1 MQCGTYSGY
10 KKHRKE
16 KSFICQPCRLAM
28 NAYRRDYHKRNPEK
42 NAQYG
47 NKYKAKFA
55 PAKEAERAI
64 KKAAREAAAAE
75 KAAQLA
81 VARAERAAVKAA
93 RRIEREAELAKV
105 KANKAKVKAK
115 VNAEKLQDALRA
127 IRYQRKLIASQL
139 AKHERQE
146 ALKAQ
151 KEQARLKREVA
162 VATQQLRREQRE
174 LERQRLLKQHG
185 TSIGDYSR
193 CKKANTTACPP
204 CRAVAAAYRRA
215 QVAKD
220 PAKFKQQ
227 DKAYYKKYPH
237 KRVTNSRDRARKR
250 GVPSQYYTRQ
260 QLFDRDGY
268 DCYLC
273 NLPVELTANHIV
285 GQPGWELYPHVD
297 HVIPLA
303 LGGHDTLDNVKIT
316 HAKCN
321 MAKGASAPSVA
332 V

>member
-1 MQCGTYSGY
+1 MTCGTYSGY

-47 NKYKAKFA
+47 TKYKAKFA
-55 PAKEAERAI
+55 PAKEAERAA

-75 KAAQLA
+75 RAENLA
-81 VARAERAAVKAA
+81 VARAERAALKEV

-115 VNAEKLQDALRA
+115 VNAEKFNDALRA

-139 AKHERQE
+139 AKHERRQ
-146 ALKAQ
+146 ALEAQ
-151 KEQARLKREVA
+151 KEQARLAREVA
-162 VATQQLRREQRE
+162 VAAEQLRRQQREQRRLE
-174 LERQRLLKQHG
+174 LASQHG

-193 CKKANTTACPP
+193 CKKANTTACKP
-204 CRAVAAAYRRA
+204 CLAAAAAYRRA

-220 PAKFKQQ
+220 PAKFNQQ
-227 DKAYYKKYPH
+227 KKKSLKSNPNRRRH
-237 KRVTNSRDRARKR
+237 SNRDRARKK

-273 NLPVELTANHIV
+273 NLPVELTANHIQ
-285 GQPGWELYPHVD
+285 GQPGWELYPHVE

-303 LGGHDTLDNVKIT
+303 LGGHDTLANVKIA
-316 HAKCN
+316 HAVCN
-321 MAKGASAPSVA
+321 IRKGVSAPV
-332 V
+332 

>member
-1 MQCGTYSGY
+1 MKCGTYSGY

-75 KAAQLA
+75 KAAQFA
-81 VARAERAAVKAA
+81 VARAERAAVKES

-115 VNAEKLQDALRA
+115 VSAEKFKDALRA
-127 IRYQRKLIASQL
+127 IRYQRRLIASQL
-139 AKHERQE
+139 AQHERRQVLE
-146 ALKAQ
+146 AQ

-162 VATQQLRREQRE
+162 VAEEQLRRQQRE
-174 LERQRLLKQHG
+174 QEKLRLLNQHG
-185 TSIGDYSR
+185 ITIGDYDR
-193 CKKANTTACPP
+193 CRKNNTTACDI
-204 CRAVAAAYRRA
+204 CRAYADKYARDKFHSDPKYKLKEKEWRRNN
-215 QVAKD
+215 
-220 PAKFKQQ
+220 
-227 DKAYYKKYPH
+227 PH
-237 KRVTNSRDRARKR
+237 KVVRSNRDRARKR
-250 GVPSQYYTRQ
+250 GVPSKYYTRQ

-273 NLPVELTANHIV
+273 NLPVELTANHV
-285 GQPGWELYPHVD
+285 QGQPGWELYPHIE

-303 LGGHDTLDNVKIT
+303 LGGHDTLDNVKIA
-316 HAKCN
+316 HAVCN
-321 MAKGASAPSVA
+321 IRKGTSAPVA
-332 V
+332 I

>member
-1 MQCGTYSGY
+1 MTCGTYSGY

-47 NKYKAKFA
+47 TKYKAKFA
-55 PAKEAERAI
+55 PAKEAERAA

-75 KAAQLA
+75 RAEKLA
-81 VARAERAAVKAA
+81 VARAERAAVRQA

-115 VNAEKLQDALRA
+115 VNAEKFNDALRA

-139 AKHERQE
+139 AKHERRQ
-146 ALKAQ
+146 ALEAQ
-151 KEQARLKREVA
+151 KEQARLAREVA
-162 VATQQLRREQRE
+162 VAAEHLRRQQREQRRLE
-174 LERQRLLKQHG
+174 LASQHG
-185 TSIGDYSR
+185 TSVGDYDR
-193 CKKANTTACPP
+193 CRKNNTTACKP
-204 CRAVAAAYRRA
+204 CLAAAAAYRRK

-220 PAKFKQQ
+220 PAKYKQQ
-227 DKAYYKKYPH
+227 DKDYYKKYPH
-237 KRVTNSRDRARKR
+237 KRLTSNRDRARKK

-273 NLPVELTANHIV
+273 NLPVELTANHVV
-285 GQPGWELYPHVD
+285 GQPGWELYPHID

-321 MAKGASAPSVA
+321 MAKGASAPIA